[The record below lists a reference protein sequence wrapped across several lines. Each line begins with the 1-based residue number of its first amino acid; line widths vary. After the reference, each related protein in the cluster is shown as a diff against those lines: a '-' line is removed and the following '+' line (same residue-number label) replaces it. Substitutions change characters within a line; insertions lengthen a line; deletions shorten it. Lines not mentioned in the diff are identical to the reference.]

1 MSERRGVM
9 VDRREPRRDE
19 GEEGCELL
27 GVRGVNVVL
36 VSWWCI
42 CWQVTA
48 WSVRNGRSVR
58 VWKGFF

>member
-1 MSERRGVM
+1 MVRHTNKRMAKGRMSERRGVM

-48 WSVRNGRSVR
+48 
-58 VWKGFF
+58 